1 MLLQVPIH
9 QKKGD
14 LKLKKV
20 PLFIPSFILLL
31 LLAACNGGGESFDPK
46 VEQEKATSV
55 INSVLT
61 SFEDQEKVAEAKTRD
76 EANVIA
82 WKKLKEKNIAA
93 LSKDLSKEDQKRLLY
108 LLTLNKADDLSNG
121 ETKSNILFTHNTE
134 MKDVSLDQEKKI
146 FTFDIERS
154 GFDHKLITLD
164 KQEEVWKI
172 VAVQDPE

>member
-1 MLLQVPIH
+1 M
-9 QKKGD
+9 KKIT
-14 LKLKKV
+14 
-20 PLFIPSFILLL
+20 LFIPTFILLL

-46 VEQEKATSV
+46 VEEEQATEV

-61 SFEDQEKVAEAKTRD
+61 SFEDQEKLAEEKTSD

-82 WKKLKEKNIAA
+82 WKTLKEKNIAA
-93 LSKDLSKEDQKRLLY
+93 LSKDLAKEDQKRLLY
-108 LLTLNKADDLSNG
+108 LLTLNKAEDLSNG

-134 MKDVSLDQEKKI
+134 IKDVSLDQEKKI

-164 KQEEVWKI
+164 KQEDVWKI
-172 VAVQDPE
+172 VTVQESE

>member
-1 MLLQVPIH
+1 M
-9 QKKGD
+9 
-14 LKLKKV
+14 KKV

-31 LLAACNGGGESFDPK
+31 ILAACMGVGGESFDPK
-46 VEQEKATSV
+46 VEQEKATEV

-61 SFEDQEKVAEAKTRD
+61 SFEDQERLAEGKTSD

-82 WKKLKEKNIAA
+82 WKTLKEKNIAA
-93 LSKDLSKEDQKRLLY
+93 LSKDLAKEDQKRLLY
-108 LLTLNKADDLSNG
+108 LLTLNKAEDLSNG

-134 MKDVSLDQEKKI
+134 IKDVSLDQEKKI

-164 KQEEVWKI
+164 KQEDVWKI
-172 VAVQDPE
+172 VTIQESE

>member
-1 MLLQVPIH
+1 M
-9 QKKGD
+9 
-14 LKLKKV
+14 
-20 PLFIPSFILLL
+20 
-31 LLAACNGGGESFDPK
+31 
-46 VEQEKATSV
+46 
-55 INSVLT
+55 
-61 SFEDQEKVAEAKTRD
+61 AEAKTRD
-76 EANVIA
+76 EANIIA

-93 LSKDLSKEDQKRLLY
+93 ISKDLSNEDQKRLLY